1 MVEKVEYRVSWMSSD
16 LNKSVFQKFVSR
28 ENAYDFA
35 RSLKS
40 DDNNTAIIV
49 TKATQTVE
57 LVPETKW
64 GKDER
69 E

>member
-40 DDNNTAIIV
+40 DENNTAIIV

-57 LVPETKW
+57 LVPETMW
-64 GKDER
+64 GKDE
-69 E
+69 

>member
-35 RSLKS
+35 RSLKR
-40 DDNNTAIIV
+40 DKDNTAIIV

-57 LVPETKW
+57 LVPETIW
-64 GKDER
+64 GK
-69 E
+69 

>member
-1 MVEKVEYRVSWMSSD
+1 MSSD
-16 LNKSVFQKFVSR
+16 LNKAVFQKFVSR

-40 DDNNTAIIV
+40 DENNTAIIV
-49 TKATQTVE
+49 TKATQMVE

-64 GKDER
+64 GKDE
-69 E
+69 

>member
-16 LNKSVFQKFVSR
+16 LKKSVFQKFASR

-40 DDNNTAIIV
+40 DENNTAIIV

-57 LVPETKW
+57 LVPETMW
-64 GKDER
+64 GKDE
-69 E
+69 